1 MSPCPRWTAIPL
13 GRASQRASRDQPGR
27 QGGNA
32 PASRGPWFPMSA
44 PPAAPLRSCSRWGLP
59 CRPRCRGRGA
69 LLPHRFT
76 LACCERPIARGAIS
90 GSPELA
96 VCFLWHFPWGRPR
109 RPLAGTV
116 FPWSPDFP
124 PMPSPPDRAK
134 RAGRKASAAVQPSGA
149 AEMRAQARQVNAWP
163 PCGAC
168 APPTRLATASRRASV
183 PASAWP
189 LMASGRQWR

>member
-1 MSPCPRWTAIPL
+1 MLPWPRWTAIPL
-13 GRASQRASRDQPGR
+13 GRTLRHASRDQPGR

-32 PASRGPWFPMSA
+32 LASRAPWFPTGA
-44 PPAAPLRSCSRWGLP
+44 PPAAPIRSCSRWGLP

-124 PMPSPPDRAK
+124 PMSRSNPAEQGG
-134 RAGRKASAAVQPSGA
+134 AGASAAVQPSGQGQ
-149 AEMRAQARQVNAWP
+149 MRVRRRQVNACLWINS
-163 PCGAC
+163 
-168 APPTRLATASRRASV
+168 LASRQKLSR
-183 PASAWP
+183 SACRP
-189 LMASGRQWR
+189 RTAGPGFRHRPGR